1 MSAAQT
7 TARARAQTKKTNKA
21 RGAAQSR
28 APSAPPISSTA
39 PGRAGRVGRAARA
52 RAAARLHSAQP
63 RRASARP
70 PSTAACAASAA
81 GLRRARST
89 ATRIHDGAARIAA
102 VCVPQRPLAEE
113 WQGRRAAY
121 CRATFA
127 RAQVVLANELCG
139 TVAGARSVVGRV
151 SIRGWSSNT
160 VRAQPALPRAA
171 AGARTAEC
179 GPVSCGPIEYSHPK
193 EARTLV

>member
-7 TARARAQTKKTNKA
+7 TARARAQTKKQSKGGCAVA
-21 RGAAQSR
+21 RSFSAADLLD
-28 APSAPPISSTA
+28 SARSCW
-39 PGRAGRVGRAARA
+39 AGRSGGACACRCSAALDAASSFSVGSAAEYCSLRGI
-52 RAAARLHSAQP
+52 S
-63 RRASARP
+63 RRAT
-70 PSTAACAASAA
+70 PSTVH
-81 GLRRARST
+81 GHK
-89 ATRIHDGAARIAA
+89 IHDGAARIAA

>member
-1 MSAAQT
+1 L
-7 TARARAQTKKTNKA
+7 
-21 RGAAQSR
+21 RG
-28 APSAPPISSTA
+28 IS
-39 PGRAGRVGRAARA
+39 
-52 RAAARLHSAQP
+52 
-63 RRASARP
+63 RRAT
-70 PSTAACAASAA
+70 PSTVHGHKDPRWGCPHC
-81 GLRRARST
+81 R
-89 ATRIHDGAARIAA
+89 
-102 VCVPQRPLAEE
+102 CVPQRPLAEE

-127 RAQVVLANELCG
+127 RAQAVLANELCG